1 MKAAIYEKYRSILR
15 AELITAEGCTEPIA
29 VAYAA
34 AKARD
39 VLGAFPENLSL
50 VCSGNVIKNVM
61 GVTIPHSGGR
71 RGMDVAAI
79 LGALGGNAD
88 RALEVLDD
96 VTEEQIARIDPLLR
110 SGFCRCSLAEGV
122 EKLYIGVTAT
132 RGNDSAFVEIRLHH
146 TNITR
151 IYRNGEV
158 LFDATAQTTDEID
171 RSCLD
176 LHDILGYAAEED
188 MDVLRTLLCGQIEK
202 NTAISREGLS
212 RPYGA
217 QVGRCLLEAAAEDDR
232 HTRICAAAAAAS
244 DARMG
249 GCAMPV
255 VINSGSGNQGIAVS
269 VPVIEYARQNDVEE
283 GRLIRAL
290 AVSNLV
296 SLSVKRY
303 IGALSA
309 FCGVVCAASG
319 AGAAI
324 TWLRGGDENEVAMT
338 IVNSLGTISGMV
350 CDGAKPSCAA
360 KIAAAVRVA
369 LMADE
374 MSRRGCAFQAGEGI
388 ISGNIEDTIRRIGI
402 LGKEGMYETDNVIL
416 RMMLDRSTV

>member
-1 MKAAIYEKYRSILR
+1 MKNPVYAEYTAILR
-15 AELITAEGCTEPIA
+15 SELFAAEGCTEPIA

-34 AKARD
+34 AKARE
-39 VLGAFPENLSL
+39 VLGTFPEKLL
-50 VCSGNVIKNVM
+50 LCCSGNVIKNVM

-71 RGMDVAAI
+71 RGLDVAAA
-79 LGALGGNAD
+79 LGALAGDAS
-88 RALEVLDD
+88 RVLEVLDH
-96 VTEEQIARIDPLLR
+96 VTDAQIAQIDPLLAG
-110 SGFCRCSLAEGV
+110 GFCRCTLAENV
-122 EKLYIGVTAT
+122 EKLYISVTAVC
-132 RGNDSAFVEIRLHH
+132 GEDSASVEIRLHH
-146 TNITR
+146 TNVTR
-151 IYRNGEV
+151 IVRNGEV
-158 LFDATAQTTDEID
+158 FLDTSVCSPVDID

-176 LHDILGYAAEED
+176 LHDIIRYAEEEEPATLQSL
-188 MDVLRTLLCGQIEK
+188 LRDQIEK
-202 NTAISREGLS
+202 NSAISAEGLS
-212 RPYGA
+212 RAYGA
-217 QVGRCLLEAAAEDDR
+217 QVGRCLLRSAPDDTC
-232 HTRICAAAAAAS
+232 TRICAAAAAAS

-269 VPVIEYARQNDVEE
+269 VPVIEYARQYRIPDE
-283 GRLIRAL
+283 RLYRAL
-290 AVSNLV
+290 AISNLV

-324 TWLRGGDENEVAMT
+324 TWLRGGNESQIAMT
-338 IVNSLGTISGMV
+338 VANTLGTISGMV

-374 MSRRGCAFQAGEGI
+374 MSRHGCGFQPGEGI
-388 ISGNIEDTIRRIGI
+388 ISANIEETIRRIGI
-402 LGKEGMYETDNVIL
+402 LGKEGMRETDNVIL
-416 RMMLDRSTV
+416 RMMLDRSAV

>member
-1 MKAAIYEKYRSILR
+1 MKNPIYAEYTAILR
-15 AELITAEGCTEPIA
+15 SELFAAEGCTEPIA

-34 AKARD
+34 AKARE
-39 VLGAFPENLSL
+39 VLGTFPEKLL
-50 VCSGNVIKNVM
+50 LCCSGNVIKNVM

-71 RGMDVAAI
+71 RGLDVAAA
-79 LGALGGNAD
+79 LGALAGDAS
-88 RALEVLDD
+88 RVLEVLDH
-96 VTEEQIARIDPLLR
+96 VTDAQIAQIDPLLAG
-110 SGFCRCSLAEGV
+110 GFCRCTLAENV
-122 EKLYIGVTAT
+122 EKLYISVTSVC
-132 RGNDSAFVEIRLHH
+132 GEDSASVEIRLHH

-151 IYRNGEV
+151 VVRNGEILLDTRV
-158 LFDATAQTTDEID
+158 HSPTDAD

-176 LHDILGYAAEED
+176 LHDIIRYAEQEELETLQSL
-188 MDVLRTLLCGQIEK
+188 LRDQIEK
-202 NTAISREGLS
+202 NAAISAEGLS
-212 RPYGA
+212 HAYGA
-217 QVGRCLLEAAAEDDR
+217 QVGRCLLNAAPDDTC
-232 HTRICAAAAAAS
+232 TRICAAAAAAS

-269 VPVIEYARQNDVEE
+269 VPVIEYARQHHIPDE
-283 GRLIRAL
+283 RLYRAL
-290 AVSNLV
+290 AISNLV

-324 TWLRGGDENEVAMT
+324 TWLRGGGENQIATTVANT
-338 IVNSLGTISGMV
+338 LGTISGMV

-374 MSRRGCAFQAGEGI
+374 MSRHGCGFQPGEGI
-388 ISGNIEDTIRRIGI
+388 ISANIEETIRRIGI
-402 LGKEGMYETDNVIL
+402 LGKEGMRETDNVIL
-416 RMMLDRSTV
+416 HMMLDRSAV

>member
-1 MKAAIYEKYRSILR
+1 MKNPVYSQYTAILR
-15 AELITAEGCTEPIA
+15 SELFAAQGCTEPIA

-34 AKARD
+34 AKARE
-39 VLGAFPENLSL
+39 VLGVFPERLL
-50 VCSGNVIKNVM
+50 LCCSGNVVKNVI

-71 RGMDVAAI
+71 RGLDVAAA
-79 LGALGGNAD
+79 LGALAGDAS
-88 RALEVLDD
+88 RVLEVLDH
-96 VTEEQIARIDPLLR
+96 VTDAQIAQIDPLLAG
-110 SGFCRCSLAEGV
+110 GFCRCTLAENV
-122 EKLYIGVTAT
+122 EKLYISVTAVC
-132 RGNDSAFVEIRLHH
+132 GEDSASVEIRLHH
-146 TNITR
+146 TNVTR
-151 IYRNGEV
+151 IVRNGEV
-158 LFDATAQTTDEID
+158 FLDTSVCSPVDID

-176 LHDILGYAAEED
+176 LHDIIRYAEEEEPATLQSL
-188 MDVLRTLLCGQIEK
+188 LRDQIEK
-202 NTAISREGLS
+202 NSAISAEGLS
-212 RPYGA
+212 RAYGA
-217 QVGRCLLEAAAEDDR
+217 QVGRCLLRSAPDDTC
-232 HTRICAAAAAAS
+232 TRICAAAAAAS

-269 VPVIEYARQNDVEE
+269 VPVIEYARQYRIPDE
-283 GRLIRAL
+283 RLYRAL
-290 AVSNLV
+290 AISNLV

-324 TWLRGGDENEVAMT
+324 TWLRGGNESQIAMT
-338 IVNSLGTISGMV
+338 VANTLGTISGMV

-374 MSRRGCAFQAGEGI
+374 MSRHGCGFQPGEGI
-388 ISGNIEDTIRRIGI
+388 ISANIEETIRRIGI
-402 LGKEGMYETDNVIL
+402 LGKEGMRETDNVIL
-416 RMMLDRSTV
+416 RMMLDRSAV

>member
-1 MKAAIYEKYRSILR
+1 MKTAIYEKYRGILR
-15 AELITAEGCTEPIA
+15 SELITAEGCTEPIA

-34 AKARD
+34 AKARQ
-39 VLGAFPENLSL
+39 VLGEFPENLSL

-79 LGALGGNAD
+79 LGTIGGNAD

-132 RGNDSAFVEIRLHH
+132 RGSDSAFVEIRLHH

-283 GRLIRAL
+283 ERLIRAL

-374 MSRRGCAFQAGEGI
+374 MSRRGCVFQAGEGI
-388 ISGNIEDTIRRIGI
+388 ISANIEDTIRRIGI

>member
-34 AKARD
+34 AKARQ
-39 VLGAFPENLSL
+39 VLGEFPENLSL

-79 LGALGGNAD
+79 LGTIGGNAD

-132 RGNDSAFVEIRLHH
+132 RGSDSAFVEIRLHH

-151 IYRNGEV
+151 IHRNGEV
-158 LFDATAQTTDEID
+158 LFDASAQETVEID

-176 LHDILGYAAEED
+176 LHDILGYAAEEN
-188 MDVLRTLLCGQIEK
+188 MDTLRDILSGQIKK
-202 NTAISREGLS
+202 NTAISREGLAN
-212 RPYGA
+212 PYGA
-217 QVGRCLLEAAAEDDR
+217 QVGRCLLKANPEDA

-283 GRLIRAL
+283 ERLIRAL

-309 FCGVVCAASG
+309 FCGVVCAVWRSSAH
-319 AGAAI
+319 
-324 TWLRGGDENEVAMT
+324 
-338 IVNSLGTISGMV
+338 
-350 CDGAKPSCAA
+350 
-360 KIAAAVRVA
+360 
-369 LMADE
+369 
-374 MSRRGCAFQAGEGI
+374 SR
-388 ISGNIEDTIRRIGI
+388 IRRNSCIWFTSSV
-402 LGKEGMYETDNVIL
+402 EMRTT
-416 RMMLDRSTV
+416 S